1 MTIRQE
7 MAAVRTPIQARRL
20 LPKVEDY
27 LNQDPPPADADTV
40 RAEAE
45 ALVMLVSASEQD

>member
-1 MTIRQE
+1 MGIREE

-27 LNQDPPPADADTV
+27 VNREPPPADADIV